1 MKCPERK
8 ISQCI
13 LPLIIH
19 KESELYVLSD
29 IFNIFK
35 YKKQKNFFSFTI
47 NDNGGKHIKNET
59 LFLNIYDYRTNFH
72 ITVYFLEKPE
82 YLFKLERNIGRKCK
96 THLPNINIFFK
107 RVKDMD
113 RQFSPVLY
121 LNDNDCEKYFEKLL
135 IWKESNEKD
144 YLLRRPF
151 LAFEPYRHEKAIAKS
166 YRKTCRG

>member
-1 MKCPERK
+1 MSDNTYSSDSLR
-8 ISQCI
+8 
-13 LPLIIH
+13 II
-19 KESELYVLSD
+19 
-29 IFNIFK
+29 
-35 YKKQKNFFSFTI
+35 TI

-59 LFLNIYDYRTNFH
+59 LFLNIDDYWTNFH
-72 ITVYFLEKPE
+72 STIYFLEKPE
-82 YLFKLERNIGRKCK
+82 YLFKFEKNRRKWK
-96 THLPNINIFFK
+96 THVPNINIFFK

-113 RQFSPVLY
+113 GQFTPALY
-121 LNDNDCEKYFEKLL
+121 LDSNDCEKYFEKLL